1 MSSKADPTVEK
12 VAMLVDSHR
21 ALHEEVRQMRL
32 QLAQQS
38 RMLRGLLQRHP
49 EAANAEA
56 GGERAGRAL
65 ASMHKRLKA
74 RHDGG
79 SESMEASE
87 QASEAAK
94 AGWIRDGRLISSKE
108 MGASWHRTRQ
118 ALEQACERGELFNLK
133 IANRRWYPAVFA
145 ELESE
150 QVKAVCQWLRA
161 LDPVSSF
168 IFWER
173 KHGSLGGLTIGQ
185 ALEQGRLPA
194 VLRAAEAFA
203 CEQAG

>member
-1 MSSKADPTVEK
+1 MPSKADPTVEK

-65 ASMHKRLKA
+65 ASMRKRLKP
-74 RHDGG
+74 HYDGG
-79 SESMEASE
+79 AEDMEASE

-94 AGWIRDGRLISSKE
+94 ATWIHEGRLISSKE

-133 IANRRWYPAVFA
+133 IANRRWYPAAFA
-145 ELESE
+145 ALDAE
-150 QVKAVCQWLRA
+150 QVKAVCQRLRA

-173 KHGSLGGLTIGQ
+173 IHGSLGGKTITQ
-185 ALEQGRLPA
+185 AIQEGRLPA
-194 VLRAAEAFA
+194 VLRAAEVFA
-203 CEQAG
+203 GEQAG